1 MPGRSTFRWPDGK
14 RVAVSLSFDDAR
26 GSQLATG
33 IPILDRHEVKATFY
47 VSLKRTD
54 TREADW
60 RRVAEHGHEIG
71 NHSLSH
77 ACSGNFP
84 WGEKQVLEEYTLA
97 MMEQDLAEAGRQIRD
112 ALGVTPL
119 TFAYPCGQTFVG
131 RGADRQ
137 SYVPVVARQFLAGRG
152 FRDEH
157 FNDPSF
163 CDLAKLGGTELD
175 GLTFQD
181 LLGVVRKAEKQ
192 GAWVVFAGHDVGQ
205 SGHQVVHA
213 DALDGFCAYCRRPEN
228 GVWIDTV
235 AAIAAHVRSAGP
247 PAARVEA

>member
-1 MPGRSTFRWPDGK
+1 MPGRGTFQWPQGK

-26 GSQLATG
+26 GSQLQTG
-33 IPILDRHEVKATFY
+33 IPVLDRHDVKATFY
-47 VSLKRTD
+47 VSLSRTD
-54 TREADW
+54 TRQAEW
-60 RRVAEHGHEIG
+60 RTVAANGHEIG

-84 WGEKQVLEEYTLA
+84 WGAKQVLEDYTLS
-97 MMEQDLAEAGRQIRD
+97 MMEQDLLEAGRQLHD
-112 ALGVTPL
+112 ALGVTPV

-131 RGADRQ
+131 RGEERR
-137 SYVPVVARQFLAGRG
+137 SYVPVVAQHFLAGRG

-175 GLTFQD
+175 GLNLPG
-181 LLGVVRKAEKQ
+181 LLAVLEKAEQ
-192 GAWVVFAGHDVGQ
+192 HGAWIVFAGHDVGE
-205 SGHQVVHA
+205 SGRQVVLA
-213 DALDGFCAYCRRPEN
+213 DALDQFCAHCRRPEN

-235 AAIAAHVRSAGP
+235 ANIAEYVRAARAQ
-247 PAARVEA
+247 PAANA